1 MAAANQF
8 SLTHYVGALLAHGGV
23 LSIEADRLIFVPG
36 AVEKAIGASN
46 TEIPFNK
53 IKMVEVAGTIT
64 ESLIVRTA
72 EKAHR
77 FVGGDPHKIREKI
90 EQAIGAYVPGATAA
104 APASPTPATAAAHAG
119 SPAPAAS
126 AAPSSK
132 APAHVCAA
140 CGQPSKSEF
149 HYCPFCRAVQKLS
162 CPQCYR
168 TIDNGWKFCAFCG
181 VQFQYQ

>member
-1 MAAANQF
+1 MGAPNQF

-36 AVEKAIGASN
+36 AVEKALGASN

-77 FVGGDPHKIREKI
+77 FVGGEPHKIRDLIDK
-90 EQAIGAYVPGATAA
+90 AIGAYVSA
-104 APASPTPATAAAHAG
+104 APAAPAPSAVPAAP

-126 AAPSSK
+126 K
-132 APAHVCAA
+132 ASAHVCAA